1 MPFHAK
7 ASWGGSK
14 GLSQALPETGT
25 YFTFSQGAFGRC
37 DILSFPWKTS
47 ENVREIT
54 LHLILLIP
62 VICWFDIVRRVSTG
76 DLWPRGAQPASQHN
90 AGGAARS
97 GASAGLGCGC
107 RKLERCV
114 EQVGPWELQSE
125 WEEGADRRLFGRLF
139 FFWLGFLLLFALPQA
154 NWATQ
159 SKTQA
164 LECVWRVKKEQIK
177 NRLLP
182 QVGEVLA
189 PWRIWEK
196 KCKQKAQLCK
206 ALELKQACSSS
217 LTPQVSEN

>member
-14 GLSQALPETGT
+14 GLPQALPETGT
-25 YFTFSQGAFGRC
+25 YFTFSQGAFRRC

-54 LHLILLIP
+54 LHLILLTP

-107 RKLERCV
+107 QKLERCV

-125 WEEGADRRLFGRLF
+125 WEQGADRRLLGRLF
-139 FFWLGFLLLFALPQA
+139 FCCCWVFCCCLPSPKPTGQHRA
-154 NWATQ
+154 RRKLWGVCEGWKR
-159 SKTQA
+159 S
-164 LECVWRVKKEQIK
+164 R
-177 NRLLP
+177 
-182 QVGEVLA
+182 
-189 PWRIWEK
+189 
-196 KCKQKAQLCK
+196 
-206 ALELKQACSSS
+206 
-217 LTPQVSEN
+217 

>member
-25 YFTFSQGAFGRC
+25 YFTFSQGAFRRC
-37 DILSFPWKTS
+37 DILSLPWKTS

-54 LHLILLIP
+54 LHVILLIP
-62 VICWFDIVRRVSTG
+62 VICWFDIIRRVSTG

-90 AGGAARS
+90 AGGAAQS

-139 FFWLGFLLLFALPQA
+139 FLVGFFVVVRPPPSQLGNTEQDASFGV
-154 NWATQ
+154 
-159 SKTQA
+159 
-164 LECVWRVKKEQIK
+164 CVKGEKGADKEQAPASGRK
-177 NRLLP
+177 G
-182 QVGEVLA
+182 VGTLGNMGE
-189 PWRIWEK
+189 EM
-196 KCKQKAQLCK
+196 
-206 ALELKQACSSS
+206 
-217 LTPQVSEN
+217 